1 MVKIKT
7 SPENKN
13 RVTISDLNSNIIK
26 LTKVMQESATL
37 NKTYIN
43 DIQKAGATSS
53 SDSSSSKK
61 SDPSWYA
68 AAGSAMWKATA
79 PERGLLG
86 STIVGGFLAAFS
98 AQK

>member
-43 DIQKAGATSS
+43 DI
-53 SDSSSSKK
+53 
-61 SDPSWYA
+61 
-68 AAGSAMWKATA
+68 
-79 PERGLLG
+79 
-86 STIVGGFLAAFS
+86 
-98 AQK
+98 